1 MVRCKAEWTNSCEL
15 VRDCNYRYALL
26 KYLTCH
32 LSYNVFMKRNRT
44 VLWFIIAITVV
55 TIFFDFPKTHVKI
68 DRGPIKIDT
77 EIGGYNLDI
86 NLFGIRVKKNLE
98 IRRGLDLQGG
108 LAVTLQAD
116 MGEIDESDKNTALES
131 AKNVIERRVNFFG
144 VTEPN
149 IFTSQ
154 VANTY
159 RIIIELPGIT
169 ETKEALQLIGQTAQL
184 DFRETLIT
192 EGAEE
197 IKEGTEMFVK
207 TDLTGKDLKR
217 AQVVFAPTT
226 GQPQVALTFTEE
238 GAKKFEEITKRNV
251 EKPLAIYLDNLLLTA
266 PRVQQV
272 ISEGEAV
279 ISGQFTLDDAKRLAI
294 QLNAGALPVPISILE
309 QRTIGPTLGA
319 ESVQKSVRA
328 GLVGLFLVALFMI
341 GYYRRLGV
349 LATIALI
356 IYGLITLFLY
366 KFIPVTLTLAG
377 IAGFILSVGMAVDSN
392 ILIFERIK
400 EELKIGRPLKAAME
414 LGFGRA
420 WDSIRDA
427 NIATLITVFILF
439 NPFNWSFLATSGM
452 VRGFALT
459 LGLGIA
465 ISLFTGIVVTRTL
478 VRIFYK

>member
-1 MVRCKAEWTNSCEL
+1 
-15 VRDCNYRYALL
+15 
-26 KYLTCH
+26 
-32 LSYNVFMKRNRT
+32 MKRNRT
-44 VLWFIIAITVV
+44 VLWFIIIITAVAIV
-55 TIFFDFPKTHVKI
+55 FDFPKTHIKI
-68 DRGPIKIDT
+68 DRGPVKFDT
-77 EIGGYNLDI
+77 EVGGYNFDI
-86 NLFGIRVKKNLE
+86 NLFGIRLKRDLA

-108 LAVTLQAD
+108 FSVTLQVD
-116 MGEIDESDKNTALES
+116 MGGIEEVDRNTALAS

-144 VTEPN
+144 VAEPN

-154 VANTY
+154 SGDTY
-159 RIIIELPGIT
+159 RIVVELPGVT
-169 ETKEALQLIGQTAQL
+169 ETTEALQLIGQTAQL
-184 DFRETLIT
+184 DFRETAN
-192 EGAEE
+192 AENPSSRAE
-197 IKEGTEMFVK
+197 LATGQGTEEFVK

-217 AQVVFAPTT
+217 AQVTFAPTT
-226 GQPQVALTFTEE
+226 GQPQIALSFAEE
-238 GAKKFEEITKRNV
+238 GAKKFEEITGRNV
-251 EKPLAIYLDNLLLTA
+251 DKPLAIYLDNFLLTA

-272 ISEGEAV
+272 ISQGEAV
-279 ISGQFTLDDAKRLAI
+279 ISGQFTLDEAKRLAI

-309 QRTIGPTLGA
+309 QRNIGPTLGV
-319 ESVQKSVRA
+319 ESVQKSIRA
-328 GLVGLFLVALFMI
+328 GLIGLLLVACFMI
-341 GYYRRLGV
+341 FYYRRLGI
-349 LATIALI
+349 LATIALT

-377 IAGFILSVGMAVDSN
+377 IAGFILSIGMAVDSN
-392 ILIFERIK
+392 ILIFERMK

-439 NPFNWSFLATSGM
+439 NPFNWNFLVTSGI

-478 VRIFYK
+478 VRVFYK

>member
-1 MVRCKAEWTNSCEL
+1 LDLSRLISDLSRLISKAVDRKSKLAFC
-15 VRDCNYRYALL
+15 RIIAM
-26 KYLTCH
+26 
-32 LSYNVFMKRNRT
+32 MKHSRT
-44 VLWFIIAITVV
+44 TLWFIIIITAIA
-55 TIFFDFPKTHVKI
+55 IFFDFPKTHVKI
-68 DRGPIKIDT
+68 DRGPIKVDT
-77 EIGGYNLDI
+77 DIGGYNLDI
-86 NLFGIRVKKNLE
+86 NLLGVRIKRNLE
-98 IRRGLDLQGG
+98 IKRGLDLQGG

-116 MGEIDESDKNTALES
+116 MSEINEADRNIALES

-149 IFTSQ
+149 IYTSQ
-154 VANTY
+154 VSNNY
-159 RIIIELPGIT
+159 RVIVELPGVT
-169 ETKEALQLIGQTAQL
+169 ETMEALQLIGQTAQL
-184 DFRETLIT
+184 DFRETAT
-192 EGAEE
+192 AETAEEFAEGAE
-197 IKEGTEMFVK
+197 GFVK

-226 GQPQVALTFTEE
+226 GQPQVALTFADE
-238 GAKKFEEITKRNV
+238 GAKKFEEITRRNV
-251 EKPLAIYLDNLLLTA
+251 EKPLAIYLDEVLLTA

-279 ISGQFTLDDAKRLAI
+279 ISGQFSLDDAKRLAI
-294 QLNAGALPVPISILE
+294 QLNAGALPVPITILL
-309 QRTIGPTLGA
+309 QRNIGPTLGA
-319 ESVQKSVRA
+319 ESVQKSIRA
-328 GLVGLFLVALFMI
+328 GLVGLSLVAIFMI
-341 GYYRRLGV
+341 GYYKRLGF
-349 LATIALI
+349 LAVIALI

-427 NIATLITVFILF
+427 NVATLITVFILF
-439 NPFNWSFLATSGM
+439 NPFHWSFLATSGM

-465 ISLFTGIVVTRTL
+465 TSLFTGIVVTRTL
-478 VRIFYK
+478 VRVFYKS